1 MGKQSSDAIYDVTL
15 KKYTVSLDSA
25 PNQNKF
31 IMRAANA
38 LAKAQSNGLRAEL
51 LLVLW
56 VQIQLSVDVVQPRIY
71 GHIFHSLRLPLLL
84 LRHRTEATFHG
95 HVETRSI

>member
-1 MGKQSSDAIYDVTL
+1 
-15 KKYTVSLDSA
+15 
-25 PNQNKF
+25 
-31 IMRAANA
+31 MRAANA
-38 LAKAQSNGLRAEL
+38 LAMAQSNGPRAEL
-51 LLVLW
+51 LLW
-56 VQIQLSVDVVQPRIY
+56 VQIQLSVDVVQSRIY